1 MNMIDVAKL
10 AVAGFGLGLAVYAA
24 METEP
29 EQIAR
34 RAGYG
39 ILGLGL
45 FIAVLLTS

>member
-1 MNMIDVAKL
+1 MSVIELAKM
-10 AVAGFGLGLAVYAA
+10 AVAGFGVGLAAYAA

-45 FIAVLLTS
+45 FIAVVLTS